1 MNDAFFNLEIDK
13 QQRVINS
20 AFQEFANYGYTDA
33 STNRIV
39 KRAGIS
45 KGSLF
50 YYFKNK
56 QDLLNFLFKYAIDYL
71 IEDYVAKI
79 DTSISDFFERYKLQ
93 RSIKNRIF
101 TENPYVFSFISS
113 YYYVY
118 KNEMG
123 LPLDLIEQLQRLE
136 DQINNSLYQNIDLSM
151 FREDI
156 EISEQFR
163 YFKWLMYG
171 YEKEL
176 MIEVGDNKI
185 SSIDWNF
192 YLERDYS
199 SLDNLRRMFYKKE
212 YEEV

>member
-1 MNDAFFNLEIDK
+1 MNNAFFNMDIDK
-13 QQRVINS
+13 QQRIINS
-20 AFQEFANYGYTDA
+20 SFQEFSNYGYTDA

-39 KRAGIS
+39 IKAGIS

-56 QDLLNFLFKYAIDYL
+56 QDLLNFLFKYAIEYL
-71 IEDYVAKI
+71 TENYVAKI
-79 DTSISDFFERYKLQ
+79 DTTIPDFFERYKLQ
-93 RSIKNRIF
+93 RSIKNKIF
-101 TENPYVFSFISS
+101 TENPFVFSFISS

-118 KNEMG
+118 NNEMN
-123 LPLDLIEQLQRLE
+123 LPLEIIEQLKRLE
-136 DQINNSLYQNIDLSM
+136 DKINNSLYQNIDISM

-156 EISEQFR
+156 EISELFR

-176 MIEVGDNKI
+176 MIEVGDNNI
-185 SSIDWNF
+185 SSVDWNF

-199 SLDNLRRMFYKKE
+199 SLDNLRRMFYKKD